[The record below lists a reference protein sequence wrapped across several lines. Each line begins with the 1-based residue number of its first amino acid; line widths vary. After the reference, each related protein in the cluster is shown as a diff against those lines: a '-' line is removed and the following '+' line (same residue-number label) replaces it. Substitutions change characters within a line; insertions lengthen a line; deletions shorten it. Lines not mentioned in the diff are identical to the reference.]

1 VTDEG
6 ARENLRLARRIK
18 RLEST
23 LEHVEQIR
31 DGNASLLGKVLDE
44 LDVERTRSHELLL
57 NVLPAPIV
65 ARLDAGETHIADGH
79 DRAAVLMADLVG
91 FTQTASALSPAEL
104 VDDLNQLFTQF
115 DEFCVKCG
123 VEKIKTIG
131 DAYMAVAG
139 LDETAMDPVVAAADL
154 ALDMVNALKG
164 APAHWQIRIGIHVGP
179 VVAGII
185 GSRKFAYDVWGD
197 AVNVA
202 SRLEST
208 SLPDRI
214 QVSQPVAAVLD
225 GSFVL
230 ESRGQFEIKGKG
242 TMPTWFVVGR
252 L

>member
-1 VTDEG
+1 
-6 ARENLRLARRIK
+6 
-18 RLEST
+18 
-23 LEHVEQIR
+23 
-31 DGNASLLGKVLDE
+31 
-44 LDVERTRSHELLL
+44 
-57 NVLPAPIV
+57 
-65 ARLDAGETHIADGH
+65 
-79 DRAAVLMADLVG
+79 MADLVG
-91 FTQTASALSPAEL
+91 FTQTASTLSPAEL
-104 VDDLNQLFTQF
+104 VDDLNELFTQF
-115 DEFCVKCG
+115 DEACAARG

-139 LDETAMDPVVAAADL
+139 LDETTTDPVAAAANL
-154 ALDMVNALKG
+154 ALDMLDALKESRTS
-164 APAHWQIRIGIHVGP
+164 WQIRIGIHVGP

-214 QVSQPVAAVLD
+214 QVSQPVANTLD
-225 GSFVL
+225 GSFAL
-230 ESRGQFEIKGKG
+230 ESRGQVEIKGKG